1 MLDDGPQAVVFGDGF
16 IAAEYSGNAAYQGT
30 LAGGTKWNNAPAGK
44 EMTFASFAESLNP
57 TKAGWLEL
65 YNPVP
70 VDTGCVDWDLA
81 QNVKVPQ
88 SEDCS
93 MQYMRL
99 PEMTNIRPTGPTG
112 FSFSAWV
119 HFDEYGSAG
128 SGDISP
134 ASRILWLSDDE
145 LDEDYGNKIIV
156 GSTGIDALG
165 IVTKDGY
172 KSDFE
177 VYDFFEPNGPN
188 GYRDD
193 SDTAHTRTCQGL
205 DGDGDPSFCH
215 LVFTIGQGASW
226 EDDPGDSL
234 CTNSDCKFN
243 FYRINTNGK

>member
-1 MLDDGPQAVVFGDGF
+1 
-16 IAAEYSGNAAYQGT
+16 
-30 LAGGTKWNNAPAGK
+30 
-44 EMTFASFAESLNP
+44 
-57 TKAGWLEL
+57 
-65 YNPVP
+65 
-70 VDTGCVDWDLA
+70 
-81 QNVKVPQ
+81 
-88 SEDCS
+88 

-177 VYDFFEPNGPN
+177 VYDWVCDIQLLSAVSKEGWRIEFSEQFLQVPNQGHRVFHLNPDAFEDRQLRATHRLSLLHAVVLRARLWWGV
-188 GYRDD
+188 Y
-193 SDTAHTRTCQGL
+193 GL
-205 DGDGDPSFCH
+205 SPRWVAGDPSREALLRVAKPVGTAVPLRRSDPQSARPQAGRRRF
-215 LVFTIGQGASW
+215 GAAGAR
-226 EDDPGDSL
+226 PRAGP
-234 CTNSDCKFN
+234 
-243 FYRINTNGK
+243 